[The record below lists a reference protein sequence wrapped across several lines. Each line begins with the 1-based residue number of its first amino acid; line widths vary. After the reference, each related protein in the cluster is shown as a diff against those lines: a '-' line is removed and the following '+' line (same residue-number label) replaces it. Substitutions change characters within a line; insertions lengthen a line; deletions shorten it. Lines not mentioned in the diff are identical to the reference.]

1 MWKVPYQPG
10 ELKVVGYQK
19 GKPVSQAV
27 LATAAETKAIKIN
40 ADRNKISADNQD
52 LSYITVELTDEK
64 GIRNPKEERLVKF
77 TIEGEGSI
85 VGVGNANPVS
95 TESYRLPQR
104 KAWQGRCLVIVKSTG
119 KSGKVKLT
127 ASAEGLNPVQVEI
140 QSE

>member
-1 MWKVPYQPG
+1 VPYQPG

-19 GKPVSQAV
+19 GKPVSQSV
-27 LATAAETKAIKIN
+27 LATATETKAIKIS
-40 ADRNKISADNQD
+40 ADRNTIKADNQD
-52 LSYITVELTDEK
+52 LSYITVELTDEN

-95 TESYRLPQR
+95 TESYQLPQR

-119 KSGKVKLT
+119 KPGKVRLT
-127 ASAEGLNPVQVEI
+127 ASAEGLEPAGVEI
-140 QSE
+140 QTEK